1 MPEQD
6 ELAEDLVRLGILVPG
21 RGLAT
26 GVPVALLRT
35 REAVELKAFL
45 AQNYPGAF
53 MVLAEADE
61 VVGRGFKRW
70 RNV

>member
-1 MPEQD
+1 M
-6 ELAEDLVRLGILVPG
+6 
-21 RGLAT
+21 T
-26 GVPVALLRT
+26 LLRT